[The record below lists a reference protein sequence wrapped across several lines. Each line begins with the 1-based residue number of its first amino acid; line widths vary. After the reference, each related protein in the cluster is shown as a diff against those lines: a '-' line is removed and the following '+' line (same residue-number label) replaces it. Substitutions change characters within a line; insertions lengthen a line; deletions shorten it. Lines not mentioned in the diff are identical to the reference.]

1 MAHIAPAP
9 RFSPLPLFSSLFLPF
24 VYSTDHN
31 FLAQFA
37 TPTSSLEHQS
47 NRAGLWTQQTV
58 QNSTHTHTHTH
69 THEHGTTV
77 QGRGDDRKSDIRFT
91 LDLPATLRR
100 RSETAPRGITGS
112 HTDI

>member
-1 MAHIAPAP
+1 MAHIAPTP
-9 RFSPLPLFSSLFLPF
+9 RCSPLPLFSSLFLPF
-24 VYSTDHN
+24 VYRPDHN

-37 TPTSSLEHQS
+37 TATSSLGHQS

-58 QNSTHTHTHTH
+58 QYTHAHIHAHTQ
-69 THEHGTTV
+69 EQGTTI
-77 QGRGDDRKSDIRFT
+77 QGRGDDRKSDIRFP

-100 RSETAPRGITGS
+100 RSETAPRGITES